1 MKNGVLDFYKD
12 NSDFTQELYV
22 ARRGEVEMAKLAV
35 SNAGIH
41 RGDTYSPELEA
52 ALSANLNRLYDSVCR
67 LTVGIDK
74 DDFEYVFEL
83 GILEGT
89 GDKVEL
95 RVATYQSS
103 LTGNLGNA
111 FEVAAAGIDDPTKT
125 IVYVASLGMGLSKA
139 ISADERKFMRKH
151 GTLLDYET
159 NGDVRPLPVVRALA
173 RGLDYMGLKVT
184 SVASDSAGALLSMA
198 YGAAYGNNL
207 IESAHQNVRTGVTDK
222 TWLELF
228 KGMMYDD
235 GKVSGELAKATPDAL
250 AMSVSQKEKLALVRE
265 SMSDRYKAQ
274 NVRPKKS
281 IPMLRSYAVGLGRG
295 PNQGDPLLADNK
307 AFAKANPDAKILF
320 TFGERDPLVSGIDL
334 PSRIVDILTQTSQ
347 VSSAEVTA
355 AVIENGN
362 HGVQT
367 HFPQYLRRLASTA
380 LNQ

>member
-12 NSDFTQELYV
+12 GSDFTQELYV
-22 ARRGEVEMAKLAV
+22 ARRGEVEMAQLAV
-35 SNAGIH
+35 SNANIH
-41 RGDTYSPELEA
+41 LGTTYSPELEA
-52 ALSANLNRLYDSVCR
+52 ALSANLNRLYDNVR
-67 LTVGIDK
+67 TLTVVQ

-139 ISADERKFMRKH
+139 ISPAEQKFMRKH
-151 GTLLDYET
+151 GSLLAHEG
-159 NGDVRPLPVVRALA
+159 NGDAQPLSVVTALA
-173 RGLDYMGLKVT
+173 RGLDHMGLKVT
-184 SVASDSAGALLSMA
+184 SLASDSAGALLSMA

-207 IESAHQNVRTGVTDK
+207 IESAHQNVRTGVADK
-222 TWLELF
+222 TWFELA

-235 GKVSGELAKATPDAL
+235 GKVSRELAKATPDAL
-250 AMSVSQKEKLALVRE
+250 AMSVSEKEKLALVHE
-265 SMSDRYKAQ
+265 SMSDRYKSR
-274 NVRPKKS
+274 NVQPKKS

-307 AFAKANPDAKILF
+307 AFAKANPDARILI
-320 TFGERDPLVSGIDL
+320 TLGERDPLVSGINL
-334 PSRIVDILTQTSQ
+334 PNRIVEVLAETSQ
-347 VSSAEVTA
+347 ASSAEVTA

-367 HFPQYLRRLASTA
+367 HFPQYLRRLARTA